1 MLGLLRFA
9 VQTITKEFSITVA
22 YRNLTVESKLFKAP
36 SHRGRHVLEGDQP
49 VEVLKLQLS

>member
-22 YRNLTVESKLFKAP
+22 YRKLTVESKLFKAP

-49 VEVLKLQLS
+49 VEALKLQLS